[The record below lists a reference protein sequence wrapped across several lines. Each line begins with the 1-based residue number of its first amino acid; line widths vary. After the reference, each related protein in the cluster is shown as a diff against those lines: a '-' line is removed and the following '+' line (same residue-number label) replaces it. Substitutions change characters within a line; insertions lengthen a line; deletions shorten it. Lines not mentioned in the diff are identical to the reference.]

1 MGRAVA
7 KKFREFN
14 VEDCLGSEGPGKATA
29 RAIAQAVGKSNDE
42 GIRR

>member
-1 MGRAVA
+1 MGRALA